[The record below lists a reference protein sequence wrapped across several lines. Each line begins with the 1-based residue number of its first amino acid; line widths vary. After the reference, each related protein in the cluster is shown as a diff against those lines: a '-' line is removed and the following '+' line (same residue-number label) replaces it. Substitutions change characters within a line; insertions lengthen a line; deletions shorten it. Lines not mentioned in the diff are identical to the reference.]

1 MALLL
6 QWRTS
11 WSVLIGTW
19 GKTWWSG
26 TWWFRGCYVFV
37 SRCIIRHD
45 HHSNKNKLCIS
56 QKFRRVLLSLHDFSK
71 RDISTDDFLLQD
83 FYLRPTVTDKRTFY
97 VENVRFIHFLNLC
110 CFLCILPLLRLYEHQ
125 KFIDAKCQYW
135 QYFQFFAVNE
145 SNKTAVWSSLA

>member
-1 MALLL
+1 MELEVRHGGQGPDDSGVAMFCL
-6 QWRTS
+6 QVRFCLNDDH
-11 WSVLIGTW
+11 V
-19 GKTWWSG
+19 
-26 TWWFRGCYVFV
+26 
-37 SRCIIRHD
+37 D

-110 CFLCILPLLRLYEHQ
+110 CFLCILPLLRLYKHQ

-145 SNKTAVWSSLA
+145 SNKTAV